1 MVKIPCAIAV
11 LLLLF
16 LQACSAS
23 PEPKKINDISQ
34 YFYDEHFDIVTG
46 LPPAESL
53 LRLPDSAKREVYRQ
67 FRRATTLNH
76 NDILP
81 HEWLANYIDAE
92 NGGFEYRDYRTRTAA
107 QTYGDRAGN
116 CMSLVLLTAALADVV
131 GVDVEFQDIEVPP
144 VWDKQGNFYLINGH
158 VNLRLI
164 PRTRSDRIFVSK
176 RAIQIDFLPER
187 AVRGYNK
194 IRVDK
199 QTVLAMFYNNVAAES
214 LVLGDYDRA
223 YGLLKLGLQQKA
235 DYVPALNTLAVLYR
249 YKGLEQQ
256 AEILYKLALSVSDH
270 NMNALYNYAILLG
283 SQGRLD
289 EWAKIHKILEL
300 DRIANP
306 YYYYDMA
313 QQAYFEREYQDALL
327 WYKRAVDKADY
338 RHEFYFGLSR
348 AYWATGD
355 ERLAKKNM
363 EKALSLTRDEN
374 NKIRYQAKLHAMKS
388 H

>member
-23 PEPKKINDISQ
+23 PEPKKISDISQ

-46 LPPAESL
+46 LPPADSL

-67 FRRATTLNH
+67 FRRATTLSN

-187 AVRGYNK
+187 AVRAYNK

-223 YGLLKLGLQQKA
+223 YGLLKLGLQQQA
-235 DYVPALNTLAVLYR
+235 NYVPALNTLAVLYR

-256 AEILYKLALSVSDH
+256 AETLYKLALSIKDH

-283 SQGRLD
+283 SQNRLD
-289 EWAKIHKILEL
+289 EWAKIHKVLEL

>member
-223 YGLLKLGLQQKA
+223 YGLLKLGLQQQA

>member
-1 MVKIPCAIAV
+1 M
-11 LLLLF
+11 
-16 LQACSAS
+16 
-23 PEPKKINDISQ
+23 
-34 YFYDEHFDIVTG
+34 
-46 LPPAESL
+46 
-53 LRLPDSAKREVYRQ
+53 
-67 FRRATTLNH
+67 
-76 NDILP
+76 
-81 HEWLANYIDAE
+81 
-92 NGGFEYRDYRTRTAA
+92 
-107 QTYGDRAGN
+107 
-116 CMSLVLLTAALADVV
+116 
-131 GVDVEFQDIEVPP
+131 
-144 VWDKQGNFYLINGH
+144 
-158 VNLRLI
+158 
-164 PRTRSDRIFVSK
+164 SK

-223 YGLLKLGLQQKA
+223 YGLLKLGLQQQA

-256 AEILYKLALSVSDH
+256 AEILYKLALSVNDH

>member
-1 MVKIPCAIAV
+1 MVKIPSTIAV

-223 YGLLKLGLQQKA
+223 YGLLKLGLQQQA

-256 AEILYKLALSVSDH
+256 AEILYKLALSVSEH

>member
-1 MVKIPCAIAV
+1 MVKIPSTIAV

-107 QTYGDRAGN
+107 HTYGDRAGN

-223 YGLLKLGLQQKA
+223 YGLLKLGLQQQA

-256 AEILYKLALSVSDH
+256 AEILYKLALSVNDH

>member
-1 MVKIPCAIAV
+1 MVKFPSAIGV

-16 LQACSAS
+16 LQACSVS
-23 PEPKKINDISQ
+23 PEPKHISNISQ
-34 YFYDEHFDIVTG
+34 YFYDEHFDVVTG

-53 LRLPDSAKREVYRQ
+53 LHLPDTARKEVYRQ
-67 FRRATTLNH
+67 FRRATIH
-76 NDILP
+76 SSNDILP
-81 HEWLANYIDAE
+81 HEWLADYIDAE

-107 QTYGDRAGN
+107 ETYGDRAGN

-131 GVDVEFQDIEVPP
+131 GVDVEFQDIGVPP

-158 VNLRLI
+158 VNLRLL
-164 PRTRSDRIFVSK
+164 PRTNSDRIFVSTG
-176 RAIQIDFLPER
+176 AIQVDFLPER
-187 AVRGYNK
+187 AVRAYNK

-214 LVLGDYDRA
+214 LVLGEYDRA

-249 YKGLEQQ
+249 YKGLDQQ
-256 AEILYKLALSVSDH
+256 AETLYKLALSVSEH

-283 SQGRLD
+283 SQDRLD

-313 QQAYFEREYQDALL
+313 QQAYFDREYQDALL

-363 EKALSLTRDEN
+363 EKALSLTRDED
-374 NKIRYQAKLHAMKS
+374 NKIRYQAKLHAMRS